1 VLNIINS
8 FFRLLD
14 SSTIRRVY
22 KLYGVV
28 LVNGIF
34 ETLALVFV
42 FFAFSYKPG
51 DVPMEVVSFIGVDDT
66 DIKPILIMTACLIF
80 VAKVQATYL
89 VNKYV
94 YKSAV
99 AIRSSLQY
107 RLFQKLLRN
116 NLIYLNSKPES
127 YWTQAITLDA
137 YALEGRLITPLF
149 VVITEMSVITIIG
162 GYLFFLDPAFFLV
175 TVALFA
181 IVSYMIFFYN
191 NPKLVTAG
199 QVQQEHEKKLVQ
211 LTNGVLSGWREI
223 QVDQVHSY
231 FEDHALNH
239 LQKIEQ
245 NNFKALHLGLV
256 PKASLESLIFLLI
269 LFFTAFYYFQTTGSP
284 SEEIIATVTVYGLA
298 AYRLLP
304 SISKT
309 IAHFQSLKHA
319 SYPLKTYE
327 KELLDVES

>member
-1 VLNIINS
+1 MLNIIKS

-14 SSTIRRVY
+14 ASTIRKVY

-28 LVNGIF
+28 LGNGFF

-42 FFAFSYKPG
+42 YFAFSYKPG
-51 DVPMEVVSFIGVDDT
+51 DVPLVLVSFIGVSET
-66 DIKPILIMTACLIF
+66 DIKPILIMIACLIF
-80 VAKVQATYL
+80 VAKVQVTYL

-99 AIRSSLQY
+99 AIRSSLQL

-116 NLIYLNSKPES
+116 DLTYLNGKAES

-149 VVITEMSVITIIG
+149 VVITEVSVIAIIG
-162 GYLFFLDPAFFLV
+162 GYLFFLNPTIFLV
-175 TVALFA
+175 TVTLFA
-181 IVSYMIFFYN
+181 VVSFIVFFYN

-199 QVQQEHEKKLVQ
+199 QVQQDHEKKLVQ
-211 LTNGVLSGWREI
+211 LTNGVLAGWREI
-223 QVDQVHSY
+223 QVDQVHKY
-231 FEDHALNH
+231 FEDYALSN
-239 LQKIEQ
+239 LQKIEI

-256 PKASLESLIFLLI
+256 PKAALESLIFLLI
-269 LFFTAFYYFQTTGSP
+269 LLFTAFYYFQESSSP
-284 SEEIIATVTVYGLA
+284 SEDIIATVTVYGLS

-304 SISKT
+304 SVSKT